1 MNKLYIQ
8 RLKSSRRW
16 RETQNAVS
24 LNERKREQHAERSE
38 V

>member
-8 RLKSSRRW
+8 RLKISRRR
-16 RETQNAVS
+16 RETQNAMN
-24 LNERKREQHAERSE
+24 LNVRKREQHAERSE